1 MDYREKD
8 EKNVCCTLCG
18 ESDRS
23 PEYGP
28 EIHRFRN
35 GRGDAE
41 IVSYKVFPGI
51 GLDIYSVHM
60 DSFFFGAEE
69 EGNFMEIHHCR
80 EGRMEQEREDGS
92 AYIMPGDLSVT
103 VKRKC
108 FSGYTFPLCH
118 YHGISICIDTD
129 AAPECLSCFFVGCK
143 CPSAGAGQAAVRER
157 RLLYY
162 PFPGIYRAYLL

>member
-51 GLDIYSVHM
+51 GLDIYSQYAVHPH
-60 DSFFFGAEE
+60 
-69 EGNFMEIHHCR
+69 IHQQVQYRILIHSKIPPFL
-80 EGRMEQEREDGS
+80 GD
-92 AYIMPGDLSVT
+92 AY
-103 VKRKC
+103 
-108 FSGYTFPLCH
+108 
-118 YHGISICIDTD
+118 
-129 AAPECLSCFFVGCK
+129 
-143 CPSAGAGQAAVRER
+143 
-157 RLLYY
+157 
-162 PFPGIYRAYLL
+162 YL